1 MTSID
6 ASARHDPAD
15 AQWAL
20 LEPLLPAPPVRGR
33 PRRYPLR
40 AMIDAVRWRTRV
52 GAPWRDVPARYG
64 PWWRAYALLPR
75 LAVERG
81 VGAHRGGPGRC
92 GPTPPG
98 RSTGGCRWTR
108 AAVRARA
115 PRERGPAGTASSA
128 WRGSRTT
135 TPWDGPGADGAPGP
149 HAAVE
154 AGLGAGSLLL
164 TAGQAGD
171 CPMMIPVLEAI
182 SVKRPA
188 RGRPRTRPDRVLA
201 DRAYSSRANRDWLR
215 AHHIHATIP
224 VKADQ
229 AANRR
234 RRGGAGGRPP
244 AFDPDVYKD
253 RNAVERGF
261 SRPGHN
267 RGLATRYDKLA
278 VRYRTTT
285 RIAAIDHWLKRLT

>member
-1 MTSID
+1 MASID
-6 ASARHDPAD
+6 ASARHDLTD
-15 AQWAL
+15 ARWAL
-20 LEPLLPAPPVRGR
+20 LEPLLPAPPVRGG
-33 PRRYPLR
+33 PRRRPLR

-52 GAPWRDVPARYG
+52 GAPWRDVPARV
-64 PWWRAYALLPR
+64 RALVEGVRPVPR
-75 LAVERG
+75 LAAERG
-81 VGAHRGGPGRC
+81 VGAHRGGPGR
-92 GPTPPG
+92 PG
-98 RSTGGCRWTR
+98 RRRREDRLAGVGG
-108 AAVRARA
+108 RA
-115 PRERGPAGTASSA
+115 PPCAPAPHASSA

-135 TPWDGPGADGAPGP
+135 TPWDGPGADGAPRP
-149 HAAVE
+149 RAAVE

-215 AHHIHATIP
+215 AHHIRATIP

-244 AFDPDVYKD
+244 AFDPDVHED

-261 SRPGHN
+261 SRLGHN

>member
-6 ASARHDPAD
+6 ASARHDLTD

-108 AAVRARA
+108 AAVRAHA

-135 TPWDGPGADGAPGP
+135 TPWDGPGADGAPRP
-149 HAAVE
+149 RAAVE

-215 AHHIHATIP
+215 AHHIRATIP

-261 SRPGHN
+261 SRLKHN

>member
-1 MTSID
+1 M
-6 ASARHDPAD
+6 
-15 AQWAL
+15 
-20 LEPLLPAPPVRGR
+20 
-33 PRRYPLR
+33 
-40 AMIDAVRWRTRV
+40 
-52 GAPWRDVPARYG
+52 
-64 PWWRAYALLPR
+64 
-75 LAVERG
+75 
-81 VGAHRGGPGRC
+81 
-92 GPTPPG
+92 
-98 RSTGGCRWTR
+98 
-108 AAVRARA
+108 
-115 PRERGPAGTASSA
+115 
-128 WRGSRTT
+128 
-135 TPWDGPGADGAPGP
+135 
-149 HAAVE
+149 
-154 AGLGAGSLLL
+154 SLLL
-164 TAGQAGD
+164 MAGQAGD

-215 AHHIHATIP
+215 AHHIRATIP

-244 AFDPDVYKD
+244 AFDPDVHED

-261 SRPGHN
+261 SRLGHN

>member
-1 MTSID
+1 MWERIE
-6 ASARHDPAD
+6 AALVARAD
-15 AQWAL
+15 AAGKIDWRVSVDTHRRA
-20 LEPLLPAPPVRGR
+20 R
-33 PRRYPLR
+33 PR
-40 AMIDAVRWRTRV
+40 
-52 GAPWRDVPARYG
+52 
-64 PWWRAYALLPR
+64 
-75 LAVERG
+75 
-81 VGAHRGGPGRC
+81 
-92 GPTPPG
+92 
-98 RSTGGCRWTR
+98 
-108 AAVRARA
+108 

-149 HAAVE
+149 RAAVE

-182 SVKRPA
+182 SAERPA

-215 AHHIHATIP
+215 AHHIRATIP
-224 VKADQ
+224 VRADQ

-244 AFDPDVYKD
+244 AFDPDVHKD

-261 SRPGHN
+261 SRLKHN
-267 RGLATRYDKLA
+267 RGPATRYDKLA

>member
-1 MTSID
+1 MASID
-6 ASARHDPAD
+6 ASARHDLTD
-15 AQWAL
+15 ARWAL
-20 LEPLLPAPPVRGR
+20 LEPLLPAPPVRGG

-52 GAPWRDVPARYG
+52 GAPWRDVPARV
-64 PWWRAYALLPR
+64 RALVEGVRPVPR

-81 VGAHRGGPGRC
+81 VGAHRGGPGR
-92 GPTPPG
+92 PG
-98 RSTGGCRWTR
+98 RRRREDRLAGVGGHAPPC
-108 AAVRARA
+108 APA
-115 PRERGPAGTASSA
+115 PRASGGRGDGVERVEGEPDDHALGRSRGGWGTEI
-128 WRGSRTT
+128 
-135 TPWDGPGADGAPGP
+135 

-154 AGLGAGSLLL
+154 AGLGVMSLLL

-182 SVKRPA
+182 SAERPA

-215 AHHIHATIP
+215 AHHIRATIP

-234 RRGGAGGRPP
+234 RRGGAGGGPP
-244 AFDPDVYKD
+244 AFDPDVHED

-261 SRPGHN
+261 SRLKHN

>member
-6 ASARHDPAD
+6 ASARHDLTD

-75 LAVERG
+75 LAAERG

-98 RSTGGCRWTR
+98 RSTGGCRWTPPPC
-108 AAVRARA
+108 A
-115 PRERGPAGTASSA
+115 PTSTPPGPAGTASSA

-135 TPWDGPGADGAPGP
+135 TPWDGPGADGAPRP
-149 HAAVE
+149 RAAVE

-215 AHHIHATIP
+215 AHHIRATIP

-234 RRGGAGGRPP
+234 RRGGAGGGPP

-261 SRPGHN
+261 SRLGHN
-267 RGLATRYDKLA
+267 RGPATRYDKLA

>member
-1 MTSID
+1 M
-6 ASARHDPAD
+6 ASLRHFGTEGVRNRGWKIRAD
-15 AQWAL
+15 HL
-20 LEPLLPAPPVRGR
+20 FG
-33 PRRYPLR
+33 
-40 AMIDAVRWRTRV
+40 
-52 GAPWRDVPARYG
+52 
-64 PWWRAYALLPR
+64 
-75 LAVERG
+75 
-81 VGAHRGGPGRC
+81 
-92 GPTPPG
+92 PPG

-149 HAAVE
+149 RAAVE

-182 SVKRPA
+182 SAERPA

-215 AHHIHATIP
+215 AHHIHATI
-224 VKADQ
+224 Q
-229 AANRR
+229 APTPRQPSSPNQPHQTTSMSPRTDK
-234 RRGGAGGRPP
+234 P
-244 AFDPDVYKD
+244 KQ
-253 RNAVERGF
+253 
-261 SRPGHN
+261 ST
-267 RGLATRYDKLA
+267 AT
-278 VRYRTTT
+278 VR
-285 RIAAIDHWLKRLT
+285 